1 MNPASLGK
9 QTTGLVSPL
18 TASPVT
24 VTLAA
29 IALFSFA
36 LTPVARAAVPESE
49 LKCAGA
55 IPLST
60 ELLDKMEKIF
70 AAVRADSTAKAEL
83 AAVKKEN
90 QGNPPMTGEAWSSL
104 ISAKCP
110 KALEIFKSSG
120 LTAEEFGKAA
130 FAASSLVWIDGL
142 ATPEDKA
149 NLAKSEDK
157 TVAAN
162 VAFFAAN
169 KNRVESAYANFMV
182 MGDTIDN

>member
-9 QTTGLVSPL
+9 QITHSVFPL
-18 TASPVT
+18 AASPVT
-24 VTLAA
+24 ATLAV
-29 IALFSFA
+29 IALFGFA
-36 LTPVARAAVPESE
+36 STPMSRAAVPESE
-49 LKCAGA
+49 LKATGA
-55 IPLST
+55 IPLTT

-70 AAVRADSTAKAEL
+70 TSVRSDSTAKAEL

-110 KALEIFKSSG
+110 KALEIFKASG
-120 LTAEEFGKAA
+120 LTVEEFGKAA
-130 FAASSLVWIDGL
+130 FAAVSLSWIDGL
-142 ATPEDKA
+142 ATPEDKD

-169 KNRVESAYANFMV
+169 KSRVEAIYANFMV
-182 MGDTIDN
+182 MGDTIEN